1 MKVLK
6 EEKLK
11 KINLTEEE
19 DNKSDASLN
28 EQFKLKK

>member
-11 KINLTEEE
+11 KIILTEEE
-19 DNKSDASLN
+19 DNKSDVSLN